1 MAIVPVLGL
10 LGAFL
15 GHRLRI
21 PAGPFVGA
29 LVGVGTALALLGFP
43 DLSPPPLAGQAL
55 QVMVGVIV
63 GLRITRD
70 SLRSGARVLAPAT
83 TIAGVFLASGVA
95 AALVAVSLTGMTPVT
110 SFFAAAP
117 GGLTEMASVGA
128 SLGADGPAVAA
139 VHLVRLLLVILAA
152 NLVLARL
159 RQDGGGRRTAFG
171 DLAEDEATGGAG
183 RSEGLMRLG
192 AVATAGIVGGAV
204 GLVATPLPAGGV
216 VGALVGAGIVR
227 AMIRAPVPERGFSLL
242 VQVLSGGI
250 IGLGLS
256 ARFFETLVQLA
267 GATAVINLV
276 QMLTWAAAFYLLVRV
291 FGFDPRTATF
301 ASAPGAMATLLS
313 ITGETDADLVRVAF
327 IHLLRLSAT
336 IVVVPLL
343 VALFMG

>member
-1 MAIVPVLGL
+1 MALVPILWLV
-10 LGAFL
+10 GAFL

-29 LVGVGTALALLGFP
+29 LAGVGTALALLGFP

-55 QVMVGVIV
+55 QVMVGVLV

-70 SLRSGARVLAPAT
+70 SLRSGTRVLFPAAAVAGAFLV
-83 TIAGVFLASGVA
+83 AGVVA
-95 AALVAVSLTGMTPVT
+95 AAAAVWTTGITPVT
-110 SFFAAAP
+110 ALFAAAP

-152 NLVLARL
+152 NLLLARIM
-159 RQDGGGRRTAFG
+159 RHDGSRTASADRADNG
-171 DLAEDEATGGAG
+171 AAERTW
-183 RSEGLMRLG
+183 RHEGLARLG
-192 AVATAGIVGGAV
+192 AVAAAGLAGGVA
-204 GLVATPLPAGGV
+204 GLAATPLPAGGV
-216 VGALVGAGIVR
+216 VGALVGAGVVR
-227 AMIRAPVPERGFSLL
+227 ATIRGRVPERGFSLL
-242 VQVLSGGI
+242 VQVSSGGI

-256 ARFFETLVQLA
+256 ARFFETLAQLA

-276 QMLTWAAAFYLLVRV
+276 QMLVWAAAFYGLVRI
-291 FGFDPRTATF
+291 FGFDARTAIF

-313 ITGETDADLVRVAF
+313 ITGEADADLVQVAF

-336 IVVVPLL
+336 IVVVPFL
-343 VALFMG
+343 VAALFLG